1 MALSVDNRQWDLGL
15 LYTVDV
21 LVNLEPRSHAVR
33 CRKRRQREPTYA
45 FHCYGNPFEKNNGW
59 PTENETP
66 KRVTTTYVQQLV
78 STDESSLHVLPL
90 LELRVPYH
98 SSLSSRSPLYSTA
111 SSAVCSLQRDR
122 DVVMDVGP
130 TMSQLF
136 CFFTFY
142 VPAVRMWSHRRFVC
156 MLLLVNQ
163 YSQAHNTRTKNS
175 YTHWARTLYVLR
187 TANTRW
193 NVPHTHT

>member
-1 MALSVDNRQWDLGL
+1 M
-15 LYTVDV
+15 
-21 LVNLEPRSHAVR
+21 
-33 CRKRRQREPTYA
+33 
-45 FHCYGNPFEKNNGW
+45 
-59 PTENETP
+59 
-66 KRVTTTYVQQLV
+66 
-78 STDESSLHVLPL
+78 
-90 LELRVPYH
+90 PYH

-193 NVPHTHT
+193 NVPHTHIIILPIRSTSLASLSLIVICLDASFLDTSPRIVCREHHSNSLLYCTSTRSCFTAI